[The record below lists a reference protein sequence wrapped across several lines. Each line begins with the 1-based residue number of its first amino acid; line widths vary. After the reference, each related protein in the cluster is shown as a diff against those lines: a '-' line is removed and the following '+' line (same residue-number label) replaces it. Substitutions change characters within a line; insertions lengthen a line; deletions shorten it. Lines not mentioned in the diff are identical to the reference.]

1 VVSVAGSD
9 EASGRVAGDVSVSVV
24 GATVVVS
31 SVDEE
36 DDSWWDGGWRSITV
50 EDVFA
55 CLESTAKLREDSIN
69 TMAAPT
75 VTLLRKVPGPRLP
88 KTV

>member
-1 VVSVAGSD
+1 MVSGAGSD
-9 EASGRVAGDVSVSVV
+9 EASGGTADDVSASVV
-24 GATVVVS
+24 GATVEVS
-31 SVDEE
+31 SVEE

-55 CLESTAKLREDSIN
+55 CLESTAKLREDSMN
-69 TMAAPT
+69 TIAAPT

-88 KTV
+88 NTV